1 MIVLVGL
8 IALRQWDPFPVE
20 ALRLRAFDLY
30 QIVQP
35 RADENRATVIVD
47 IDNESLAEIG
57 QWPWPRTILAR
68 LTNQLTRL
76 GAAAIGHDAN
86 PKPFFAEPDRLSPDQ
101 LIKTTE
107 LGPDAVEFLSGLPNN
122 DAVFADALSQSRVV
136 LGQATTSRPSDGAKT
151 KFKSKA
157 SLARKG
163 PDPRPLVPVFGG
175 LVRNI
180 EILEQAAGGIGMV
193 IINPDNDG
201 VVRRIPAVIRVGKK
215 LHPAFTVE
223 MLRVAMGG
231 KSYAV
236 VSNEVGIQYIVINSD
251 RGGSS
256 FKMPTDRTGGIW
268 VRFSPSDPNRYVP
281 ARAVLDGSVAPEMI
295 KGKLVLV
302 GTSAAGLFDLR
313 NTPIDANLPGVEVH
327 AHILETVVHH
337 QSLERPTEA
346 QTWELLAILIAGL
359 LMVVLVPLIGA
370 RWTLGF
376 VVFLLAVLVGGS
388 WYLYSEERALLDA
401 TAPAI
406 VTLVLY
412 VLLTYVGYSRE
423 ATQRR
428 QVRGAF
434 GQYLSPALVE
444 QLAED
449 PDRLKLGGE
458 MRDLTLMFMD
468 VRGLTTI
475 SEQFK
480 GDPEGLTRLVN
491 QVLTPL
497 TDIILT
503 NNDIILT
510 NNADS
515 AKAQWRQVA
524 DQLRPKVP
532 KLAVLMDEAEHD
544 VLAYMTFPKEHRQK
558 LHSTNPIERLHAEV
572 KRRTNVVG
580 IFPNEA
586 AITRL
591 VGAILL
597 EQNDEWAV
605 SRRYMTLESIAP
617 LSDGV
622 PITLPTVAA

>member
-1 MIVLVGL
+1 MD
-8 IALRQWDPFPVE
+8 LR
-20 ALRLRAFDLY
+20 
-30 QIVQP
+30 IS
-35 RADENRATVIVD
+35 I
-47 IDNESLAEIG
+47 
-57 QWPWPRTILAR
+57 
-68 LTNQLTRL
+68 
-76 GAAAIGHDAN
+76 
-86 PKPFFAEPDRLSPDQ
+86 
-101 LIKTTE
+101 
-107 LGPDAVEFLSGLPNN
+107 SG
-122 DAVFADALSQSRVV
+122 S
-136 LGQATTSRPSDGAKT
+136 
-151 KFKSKA
+151 A
-157 SLARKG
+157 S
-163 PDPRPLVPVFGG
+163 
-175 LVRNI
+175 
-180 EILEQAAGGIGMV
+180 
-193 IINPDNDG
+193 
-201 VVRRIPAVIRVGKK
+201 AVIRVGKK

-251 RGGSS
+251 RGGPS

-376 VVFLLAVLVGGS
+376 VCFLLAVLVGGS

-423 ATQRR
+423 AAQRR

-434 GQYLSPALVE
+434 GQYLSPALVD

-449 PDRLKLGGE
+449 PDRMKLGGE
-458 MRDLTLMFMD
+458 MRDLTLMLMD
-468 VRGLTTI
+468 VRGFTTI

-491 QVLTPL
+491 QVFTPL
-497 TDIILT
+497 TDIMLTNNGTILT
-503 NNDIILT
+503 NNGTID
-510 NNADS
+510 
-515 AKAQWRQVA
+515 K
-524 DQLRPKVP
+524 
-532 KLAVLMDEAEHD
+532 
-544 VLAYMTFPKEHRQK
+544 YMGDCIMAF
-558 LHSTNPIERLHAEV
+558 
-572 KRRTNVVG
+572 
-580 IFPNEA
+580 
-586 AITRL
+586 
-591 VGAILL
+591 
-597 EQNDEWAV
+597 
-605 SRRYMTLESIAP
+605 
-617 LSDGV
+617 
-622 PITLPTVAA
+622 